1 MSGLHA
7 TLMLAAAALSVLLT
21 ALWLRLA
28 PRFGVGKAVR
38 EDGPEGHLT
47 KAGTPTMGGV
57 AFVLPATVLALL
69 IDPSATTLAL
79 VLLTL
84 AAAAFGLW
92 DDAAALIR
100 KRNSAAGGDVTTGLL
115 ARFRL
120 LGQGLIGVAF
130 AVWAVTAGHSL
141 LGPAWLD
148 VMAFTFVLVGSANA
162 FNMTDGLDGLA
173 AGVTAIALMF
183 FLASPLAAALLG
195 SLLGFLWFN
204 AHPAKVFM
212 GGVGAEALGMAVA
225 GLAIVQQQVWL
236 LPLVAVVPV
245 AEVVSVMAQVTYF
258 RATGGKRLLKMSP
271 LHHHFE
277 LVGWPETRVVLRFWL
292 VSAVALLAALAIR
305 EGVRL

>member
-1 MSGLHA
+1 
-7 TLMLAAAALSVLLT
+7 MLTAAVLSMLLT
-21 ALWLRLA
+21 AVWLRLA

-38 EDGPEGHLT
+38 EDGPQGHLT
-47 KAGTPTMGGV
+47 KAGTPTMGGL
-57 AFVLPATVLALL
+57 AFILSATVLALL
-69 IDPSATTLAL
+69 AVPTATTFAL

-92 DDAAALIR
+92 DDAAALVR
-100 KRNSAAGGDVTTGLL
+100 KRNAAAGGDVTTGLL

-120 LGQGLIGVAF
+120 LGQGLIGLAF
-130 AVWAVTAGHSL
+130 ASWAVAAGHSL

-148 VMAFTFVLVGSANA
+148 VAAFTFVIVGSANA

-173 AGVTAIALMF
+173 AGVTVIALMF
-183 FLASPLAAALLG
+183 FLASPLAAALMG
-195 SLLGFLWFN
+195 ALLGFLWFN

-236 LPLVAVVPV
+236 LPLVAIVPV
-245 AEVVSVMAQVTYF
+245 SEVVSVMAQVTYF

-277 LVGWPETRVVLRFWL
+277 LSGWPETRVVLRFWL
-292 VSAVALLAALAIR
+292 VSAVALLAAVVIR